1 NIEGAGKAGCSAHP
15 QPRVQIKKHT
25 SKSPQVRRNNPAFP
39 ARWFT
44 AYGRALL
51 GVHDLLVTV
60 ARAMREHRRA
70 LNTSQGVSGPHVF
83 AVRIGAARLATP
95 LRPPHPASRLVTIAI
110 RPSASE
116 AGCTT
121 HTSDSSFC
129 KTEIFLRGRID
140 RNSLEQPVGQ
150 IRLQPL

>member
-25 SKSPQVRRNNPAFP
+25 SKSPQVRRNDPAFP

-60 ARAMREHRRA
+60 ARAIAKSICPRTWHQPRGARTTRLRRPQ
-70 LNTSQGVSGPHVF
+70 SRRSSGNAFASTASPPHV
-83 AVRIGAARLATP
+83 
-95 LRPPHPASRLVTIAI
+95 S
-110 RPSASE
+110 
-116 AGCTT
+116 
-121 HTSDSSFC
+121 
-129 KTEIFLRGRID
+129 
-140 RNSLEQPVGQ
+140 
-150 IRLQPL
+150 